1 MNTVN
6 AIANM
11 SKNNTGYP
19 KSLENLEQQINNTEK
34 LIKNANSA
42 NNQGAGINKTNLAT
56 KLANLQQK
64 YRSGI
69 KNYLSRLGLAR

>member
-6 AIANM
+6 ATANM

-34 LIKNANSA
+34 LIKNANNA
-42 NNQGAGINKTNLAT
+42 NNQGAGINKTNLKN

-64 YRSGI
+64 YRSGM